1 MNKQTKTTNN
11 MKKFFKVLLLAAV
24 ALMPVMGMAQT
35 ENERDYAWEQQMRS
49 QQYLDS
55 VKAAT
60 KQAEYEHEEKML
72 HLRNELKARQFNLFW
87 NEDLWLLFVF
97 AGGTI
102 TIVILCLR
110 HSRRKAEDHKELINK
125 LIDNNLLNS
134 TEPIS
139 KEAIEALMKPKKIE
153 KERFIGDATLLGLG
167 IGLFV
172 GAREIIHSG
181 PEDFLGLAGVI
192 LIGLGLF
199 RLIISTITT
208 IIERRNAKRKLET
221 KLMEEA
227 VRKQTTDIVQE
238 AEVIEEK

>member
-1 MNKQTKTTNN
+1 
-11 MKKFFKVLLLAAV
+11 MKKFFRMLLLAAV
-24 ALMPVMGMAQT
+24 ALMPVMRMAQDN
-35 ENERDYAWEQQMRS
+35 NERDYAWERQMRS
-49 QQYLDS
+49 QEYLDS

-60 KQAEYEHEEKML
+60 KQAEYEHEMAM
-72 HLRNELKARQFNLFW
+72 HSMRSGYRQQRFDAFW
-87 NEDLWLLFVF
+87 NSGVLPCCILG
-97 AGGTI
+97 AGAI
-102 TIVILCLR
+102 LVLVLCLR

-139 KEAIEALMKPKKIE
+139 KEAIEALMRPKKSD

-167 IGLFV
+167 IGLLC
-172 GAREIIHSG
+172 GANGIDSG

-199 RLIISTITT
+199 RLIIRTITT

-227 VRKQTTDIVQE
+227 VRKQRTDIVQE

>member
-1 MNKQTKTTNN
+1 
-11 MKKFFKVLLLAAV
+11 MKKFFRMLLLAAV
-24 ALMPVMGMAQT
+24 ALMPVMGMAQDYNSP
-35 ENERDYAWEQQMRS
+35 EAQYERTRQIKEYE
-49 QQYLDS
+49 DS
-55 VKAAT
+55 VAG
-60 KQAEYEHEEKML
+60 
-72 HLRNELKARQFNLFW
+72 ARQAQLDRHTERMAQLESDTQIRKINAIWDDDILIMACFIA
-87 NEDLWLLFVF
+87 
-97 AGGTI
+97 AGI
-102 TIVILCLR
+102 IVLVLCLR

-139 KEAIEALMKPKKIE
+139 KEAIEALMKPKKTE

-167 IGLFV
+167 IGLLC
-172 GAREIIHSG
+172 GANEIHGG
-181 PEDFLGLAGVI
+181 PEDFLGLVGVI

-199 RLIISTITT
+199 RLIIRTITT

-227 VRKQTTDIVQE
+227 VRKQRTDIVQE

>member
-1 MNKQTKTTNN
+1 

-35 ENERDYAWEQQMRS
+35 ADSSQVKWEREMRMRQYA
-49 QQYLDS
+49 DS
-55 VKAAT
+55 V
-60 KQAEYEHEEKML
+60 E
-72 HLRNELKARQFNLFW
+72 RARLTQLYAHQESMAQMKNLYRESVMRKLF

-139 KEAIEALMKPKKIE
+139 KEAIEALMKPKKSE
-153 KERFIGDATLLGLG
+153 KDKIITDATLMGLGLG
-167 IGLFV
+167 IIFALRNIQCGPSEILELAAFV
-172 GAREIIHSG
+172 LL
-181 PEDFLGLAGVI
+181 FLGALRLVI
-192 LIGLGLF
+192 RTISM
-199 RLIISTITT
+199 IIAY
-208 IIERRNAKRKLET
+208 IINKKKEAKTEI
-221 KLMEEA
+221 
-227 VRKQTTDIVQE
+227 DE
-238 AEVIEEK
+238 AEIVEEK

>member
-1 MNKQTKTTNN
+1 

-49 QQYLDS
+49 QEYLDS

-60 KQAEYEHEEKML
+60 KQAEYEHEMAM
-72 HLRNELKARQFNLFW
+72 HSMRSGYRQQRFDAFW
-87 NEDLWLLFVF
+87 NSGVLPCCILG
-97 AGGTI
+97 AGAI
-102 TIVILCLR
+102 LVLVLCLR

-139 KEAIEALMKPKKIE
+139 KEAIEALMRPKKSE
-153 KERFIGDATLLGLG
+153 KERYIFDATLIG
-167 IGLFV
+167 IG
-172 GAREIIHSG
+172 I
-181 PEDFLGLAGVI
+181 AGVLAHEVEWAAYI
-192 LIGLGLF
+192 LAAIGLLRIVTRATF
-199 RLIISTITT
+199 SYF
-208 IIERRNAKRKLET
+208 ENKNAQKK
-221 KLMEEA
+221 KAAEA
-227 VRKQTTDIVQE
+227 VREPKVKPIEE

>member
-1 MNKQTKTTNN
+1 ME
-11 MKKFFKVLLLAAV
+11 KFFKVLLLAAV
-24 ALMPVMGMAQT
+24 ALMPVMGMAQDYNSP
-35 ENERDYAWEQQMRS
+35 EAQFERTKQIKEYE
-49 QQYLDS
+49 DS
-55 VKAAT
+55 VAG
-60 KQAEYEHEEKML
+60 
-72 HLRNELKARQFNLFW
+72 ARQAQLDRHTERMAQLESDTQIRKINAIWDDDILIMACFIA
-87 NEDLWLLFVF
+87 
-97 AGGTI
+97 AGI
-102 TIVILCLR
+102 IVLVLCLR

-139 KEAIEALMKPKKIE
+139 KEAIEALMKPKKTE

-172 GAREIIHSG
+172 GALEIIHGG

-199 RLIISTITT
+199 RLIIRTITT

-227 VRKQTTDIVQE
+227 VRKQRTDIVQE

>member
-1 MNKQTKTTNN
+1 

-24 ALMPVMGMAQT
+24 ALMPVMGMAQDYNSP
-35 ENERDYAWEQQMRS
+35 EAQYERTRQIKEYE
-49 QQYLDS
+49 DS
-55 VKAAT
+55 VAG
-60 KQAEYEHEEKML
+60 
-72 HLRNELKARQFNLFW
+72 ARQAQLDRHTERMAQLESDTQIRKINAIWDDDILIMACFIA
-87 NEDLWLLFVF
+87 
-97 AGGTI
+97 AGI
-102 TIVILCLR
+102 IVLVLCLR

-139 KEAIEALMKPKKIE
+139 KEAIEALMKPKKTE

-172 GAREIIHSG
+172 GGQEIIHGG

-199 RLIISTITT
+199 RLIIRTITT

-227 VRKQTTDIVQE
+227 VRKQRTDIVQE